1 METIGELLSR
11 DLTHRIEEVIQV
23 HQADEQSVYSEVS
36 EYVATNSIRDQYATL
51 LKAIAEAPA
60 EQHESIGVWVSGF
73 FGSGKSSFAKNLGYA
88 LKNPKVMGEDFA
100 RLFKRQLDDERIANL
115 LDLINAKIPTEV
127 ILFEVAKEKD
137 TRRVTER
144 IAELMYAV
152 VLRELGYAEELDIAE
167 LEIELEAEG
176 QLTEFI
182 GTLPDSPQAGLD
194 DRPGGRSA
202 GLPCQ
207 RHPAPPRPGDV
218 PFGGFVV
225 ALPEPGAH
233 HHGQQGRRTDLRTLA
248 DAAARARPW
257 SSSSTRWASTSP
269 AAATRS
275 KTCVLPSRSS
285 ARSARI
291 C

>member
-1 METIGELLSR
+1 MMKTIGDLLSR

-51 LKAIAEAPA
+51 MKAIAEAPA
-60 EQHESIGVWVSGF
+60 EPHESIGVWISGF

-88 LKNPKVMGEDFA
+88 LKNPSVLGEDFA

-152 VLRELGYAEELDIAE
+152 VLRELGYAEEWDIAE

-176 QLTEFI
+176 RLT
-182 GTLPDSPQAGLD
+182 GLHRTLPDPPQAGLD
-194 DRPGGRSA
+194 GRPGGCSA
-202 GLPCQ
+202 GRTCQ
-207 RHPAPPRPGDV
+207 RHPAPPRPGDL
-218 PFGGFVV
+218 PLGGFVV
-225 ALPEPGAH
+225 ALPP
-233 HHGQQGRRTDLRTLA
+233 
-248 DAAARARPW
+248 
-257 SSSSTRWASTSP
+257 
-269 AAATRS
+269 
-275 KTCVLPSRSS
+275 
-285 ARSARI
+285 
-291 C
+291 